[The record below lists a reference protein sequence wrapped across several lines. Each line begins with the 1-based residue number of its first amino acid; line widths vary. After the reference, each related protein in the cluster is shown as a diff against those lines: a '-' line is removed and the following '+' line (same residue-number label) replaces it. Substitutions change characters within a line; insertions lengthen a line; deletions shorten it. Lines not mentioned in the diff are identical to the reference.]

1 MVSKN
6 NSMKKQQFI
15 SDYTVYTDEKELA
28 ANAPDD
34 AALLRQAHEAV
45 NSSYAPYS
53 KFHVGAAA
61 KLANGTVVKG
71 ANIENAAYPS
81 GLCAERVTLF
91 AAQAQYPD
99 VPVEALALTACSE
112 NTEVTEPVA
121 PCGACRQVMVETEQR
136 SGRPMKIICQG
147 HTGPVF
153 VFEGVET
160 LMPFIFLTKFL

>member
-1 MVSKN
+1 
-6 NSMKKQQFI
+6 MKKQQFI
-15 SDYTVYTDEKELA
+15 SDYTVYENESELA
-28 ANAPDD
+28 SHD
-34 AALLRQAHEAV
+34 AIDAELLEQAHEATK
-45 NSSYAPYS
+45 NSYAPYS

-61 KLANGTVVKG
+61 RLANGVIVKG
-71 ANIENAAYPS
+71 NNIENAAYPS

-99 VPVEALALTACSE
+99 VPVEALAITACSE
-112 NTEVTEPVA
+112 HAEVTEPVA

-136 SGRPMKIICQG
+136 SGLPMRIICQG

-153 VFEGVET
+153 VFDGVET